1 MLVAWVGGTVPVV
14 FCLALFLEL
23 RKTTFLGLL
32 FRRKNFNA
40 SLGDGKSFTVSSC
53 CGNAESVVVW
63 MDGMDGIDGAVFSL
77 SSCCGNAESLVGIDE
92 ASTTTATAT
101 ARVAAELEEERTSER
116 RRSGGVADTGVVL
129 VLVVVVVVEG
139 VCKSCSTVSY

>member
-1 MLVAWVGGTVPVV
+1 MLVGGTVPVV

-116 RRSGGVADTGVVL
+116 RRSGGVADTGVV
-129 VLVVVVVVEG
+129 VVVVEG

>member
-1 MLVAWVGGTVPVV
+1 MLVGGTVPVV

-63 MDGMDGIDGAVFSL
+63 MDGMDGIDGAVFS
-77 SSCCGNAESLVGIDE
+77 SSSRSRSCCGNAESLVGIDE

-129 VLVVVVVVEG
+129 VLVVVEG

>member
-1 MLVAWVGGTVPVV
+1 MLVGGTVPVV

-77 SSCCGNAESLVGIDE
+77 SSCCGNEESLVGIDE

>member
-1 MLVAWVGGTVPVV
+1 MLVGGTVPVV

-77 SSCCGNAESLVGIDE
+77 SSCCGNEESLVGIDE

-129 VLVVVVVVEG
+129 VVVVVEG

>member
-1 MLVAWVGGTVPVV
+1 MLVGTVPVV

-77 SSCCGNAESLVGIDE
+77 SSCCGNEESLVGIDE

-129 VLVVVVVVEG
+129 VVVVVEG

>member
-1 MLVAWVGGTVPVV
+1 MLVGGTVPVV

-63 MDGMDGIDGAVFSL
+63 MDG
-77 SSCCGNAESLVGIDE
+77 NAESVVV
-92 ASTTTATAT
+92 T
-101 ARVAAELEEERTSER
+101 ELEEERSSER

-129 VLVVVVVVEG
+129 VVVVVEG

>member
-1 MLVAWVGGTVPVV
+1 MLVGGTVPVV

-53 CGNAESVVVW
+53 CGNAES
-63 MDGMDGIDGAVFSL
+63 
-77 SSCCGNAESLVGIDE
+77 LVGIDE

-129 VLVVVVVVEG
+129 VVVVVVEG

>member
-1 MLVAWVGGTVPVV
+1 MLVGGTVPVV

-77 SSCCGNAESLVGIDE
+77 SSLSRSCCGNGESLVGIDE

-129 VLVVVVVVEG
+129 VVVVVEG

>member
-1 MLVAWVGGTVPVV
+1 MLVGGTVPVV

-116 RRSGGVADTGVVL
+116 RRSGGVADTGVV
-129 VLVVVVVVEG
+129 VVVVVVEG